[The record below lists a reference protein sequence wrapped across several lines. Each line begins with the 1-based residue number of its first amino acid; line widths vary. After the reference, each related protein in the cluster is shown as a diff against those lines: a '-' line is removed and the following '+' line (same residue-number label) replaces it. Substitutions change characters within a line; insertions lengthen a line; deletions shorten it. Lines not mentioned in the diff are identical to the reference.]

1 MRYED
6 WDLLFLFLACAL
18 AVYYVCTQPSLF
30 ESL

>member
-6 WDLLFLFLACAL
+6 WELLFLFLACAL
-18 AVYYVCTQPSLF
+18 AVYYVHTHSSLF